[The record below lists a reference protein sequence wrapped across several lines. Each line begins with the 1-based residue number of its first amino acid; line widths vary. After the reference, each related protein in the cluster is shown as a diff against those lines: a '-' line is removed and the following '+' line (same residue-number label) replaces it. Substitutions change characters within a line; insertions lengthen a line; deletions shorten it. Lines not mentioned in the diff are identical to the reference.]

1 MITISD
7 ALNGYLNN
15 TTRLEGQYVRIDIRT
30 KTGTSYSI
38 SDDELRGGTVKIEKK
53 SVSGSSFDIGECYI
67 NNATITIIDKENK
80 YPDNFNNAEMSI
92 FFGVRNASLGL
103 DEEIQLGKF
112 IIPTDTTIRKIASI
126 QLVGDSILS
135 KLDKP
140 INGVT
145 TSGKPYA
152 LVSWCCDECG
162 VELALT
168 EAEFNALSKNTDYTF
183 YISEESSIE
192 TYRDVIMYVSQIIGG
207 FATDT
212 NDGKLTFKT
221 YTVSNPTFN
230 INNDTIASSK
240 LGDSSYKLDGMTIQF
255 NNKVLYIQG
264 DNNSVYTL
272 NLESNPL
279 FENLDEDLVV
289 IICNNIWEQLK
300 DLTFR
305 SFDFQYNGNPAIECG
320 DILNNDVRGFSSF
333 ITSISWVYHKKSSV
347 IGAFLDK
354 RTKTQSQGIKKA
366 STTGGGGS
374 SNELSILKYIN
385 TEEYRLSTLETKVLQ
400 EYFNVPANSSPL
412 FSFVMITKTE
422 LTGLVTIR
430 IVYDNVEVL
439 LKPKFQCSLG
449 YHTLT
454 FTKSLDPADT
464 DKVHSLAVYAT
475 FIEDAGQQI
484 ESITP
489 CLVEM
494 YNIEANIL
502 GWKVSSGK
510 PDWIGTYELTD
521 EFRPLSIPNFIKIV
535 NFTDNVTTNI
545 AKPIIPTSTSD
556 SFAPIKLH
564 NVINMLDFTS
574 NIEVSTEV
582 YVPPV
587 LVTDLLA
594 KDATLSGTATLRD
607 NSNVT
612 GNKDIS
618 NLGLYP
624 DNSASWTISP
634 TTDLSKVEISV
645 TASSTS
651 ANYSVCL
658 YLDGTQIVKDL
669 SINSNDS
676 YRPVEVFAETISMT
690 AGSHTLAISRGSTN
704 TNAPYVASIN
714 IKGWE

>member
-1 MITISD
+1 MINISD
-7 ALNGYLNN
+7 ALNDYLNN
-15 TTRLEGQYVRIDIRT
+15 TTRLEGQYVRIDITT
-30 KTGTSYSI
+30 KEGRNYSI
-38 SDDELRGGTVKIEKK
+38 SDDELRGGTLKIEKK

-67 NNATITIIDKENK
+67 NNATITIIDKANK
-80 YPDNFNNAEMSI
+80 YSDNFNNAEMSI

-126 QLVGDSILS
+126 QLVGDSVLS
-135 KLDKP
+135 KLDMS

-152 LVSWCCDECG
+152 LVSWCCDICG

-183 YISEESSIE
+183 YITEESSIE

-255 NNKVLYIQG
+255 NNKVVYIQG

-272 NLESNPL
+272 GLESNPL

-333 ITSISWVYHKKSSV
+333 ITSLSWVYHKKSSV

-385 TEEYRLSTLETKVLQ
+385 TEEYRLGTLETKVLQ

-430 IVYDNVEVL
+430 MVYDNVEVL

-454 FTKSLDPADT
+454 FTKSLDPSDT
-464 DKVHSLAVYAT
+464 AEVHSLAVYAT
-475 FIEDAGQQI
+475 FIEDVGQQI
-484 ESITP
+484 ESATP
-489 CLVEM
+489 CLVEP
-494 YNIEANIL
+494 YNLEANIL

-510 PDWIGTYELTD
+510 PTWIGTYELTD
-521 EFRPLSIPNFIKIV
+521 EFRPLSIPNVIKLV
-535 NFTDNVTTNI
+535 NFNDEVTTNI
-545 AKPIIPTSTSD
+545 AKPMLQTLTD
-556 SFAPIKLH
+556 SFAPIKLQP
-564 NVINMLDFTS
+564 VISMLDFTS

-582 YVPPV
+582 YIPPV

-594 KDATLSGTATLRD
+594 KDATLSGTAVLRD
-607 NSNVT
+607 NSNVD
-612 GNKDIS
+612 GGKDIN

-624 DNSASWTISP
+624 DNSASWTIS
-634 TTDLSKVEISV
+634 TDKDLSKVEISV

-651 ANYSVCL
+651 ASRSVSL
-658 YLDGTQIVKDL
+658 YLDGEQVVKDL

-704 TNAPYVASIN
+704 TTAPYVASIN

>member
-7 ALNGYLNN
+7 ALNDYLNN
-15 TTRLEGQYVRIDIRT
+15 TTRLEGQYVRIDITT
-30 KTGTSYSI
+30 KEGRNYSI

-53 SVSGSSFDIGECYI
+53 SVSSSSFDIGECYI
-67 NNATITIIDKENK
+67 NNATVTIIDKSNK
-80 YPDNFNNAEMSI
+80 YSDNFNNAEMSI
-92 FFGVRNASLGL
+92 FFGVRNTSLGL

-135 KLDKP
+135 KFDMP

-152 LVSWCCDECG
+152 LVSWCCDICG

-183 YISEESSIE
+183 YITEESSIE

-212 NDGKLTFKT
+212 NDGKLTFKN
-221 YTVSNPTFN
+221 YNVSNPTFN

-279 FENLDEDLVV
+279 FENLDEALVV
-289 IICNNIWEQLK
+289 VICNNIWEQLK
-300 DLTFR
+300 DLNFR

-320 DILNNDVRGFSSF
+320 DILSNDVRGFSSF
-333 ITSISWVYHKKSSV
+333 ITSTTWVYHKKSSV

-385 TEEYRLSTLETKVLQ
+385 TEEFRLGSLETKVLQ

-430 IVYDNVEVL
+430 MVYDNVEVL

-454 FTKSLDPADT
+454 FTKSLDPSDT
-464 DKVHSLAVYAT
+464 AEVHSLAVYAT

-484 ESITP
+484 ESTTP
-489 CLVEM
+489 CLVDA
-494 YNIEANIL
+494 YDIEANIL

-510 PDWIGTYELTD
+510 PTWIGTYELTD
-521 EFRPLSIPNFIKIV
+521 EFSPISLQNVIKIV
-535 NFTDNVTTNI
+535 NFTDEVTTNI
-545 AKPIIPTSTSD
+545 AKPMTQTLTD
-556 SFAPIKLH
+556 SFALVKLP
-564 NVINMLDFTS
+564 NVINILDFTS

-582 YVPPV
+582 YIPPV

-594 KDATLSGTATLRD
+594 KDATLTGTATLRD

-624 DNSASWTISP
+624 DNVASWTISP

-676 YRPVEVFAETISMT
+676 YKPVKVFAEAISMS

>member
-1 MITISD
+1 M
-7 ALNGYLNN
+7 
-15 TTRLEGQYVRIDIRT
+15 V
-30 KTGTSYSI
+30 
-38 SDDELRGGTVKIEKK
+38 
-53 SVSGSSFDIGECYI
+53 
-67 NNATITIIDKENK
+67 
-80 YPDNFNNAEMSI
+80 
-92 FFGVRNASLGL
+92 
-103 DEEIQLGKF
+103 
-112 IIPTDTTIRKIASI
+112 
-126 QLVGDSILS
+126 
-135 KLDKP
+135 
-140 INGVT
+140 
-145 TSGKPYA
+145 
-152 LVSWCCDECG
+152 
-162 VELALT
+162 
-168 EAEFNALSKNTDYTF
+168 
-183 YISEESSIE
+183 
-192 TYRDVIMYVSQIIGG
+192 
-207 FATDT
+207 
-212 NDGKLTFKT
+212 
-221 YTVSNPTFN
+221 
-230 INNDTIASSK
+230 
-240 LGDSSYKLDGMTIQF
+240 
-255 NNKVLYIQG
+255 
-264 DNNSVYTL
+264 
-272 NLESNPL
+272 
-279 FENLDEDLVV
+279 
-289 IICNNIWEQLK
+289 
-300 DLTFR
+300 
-305 SFDFQYNGNPAIECG
+305 
-320 DILNNDVRGFSSF
+320 
-333 ITSISWVYHKKSSV
+333 
-347 IGAFLDK
+347 
-354 RTKTQSQGIKKA
+354 
-366 STTGGGGS
+366 GS

-412 FSFVMITKTE
+412 FSFVMITKNE
-422 LTGLVTIR
+422 LTGLVTLR

-464 DKVHSLAVYAT
+464 TKVHSLAVYAT

-545 AKPIIPTSTSD
+545 AKPMISTLTD
-556 SFAPIKLH
+556 SFAPIKL
-564 NVINMLDFTS
+564 NPVISMLDFTS

-612 GNKDIS
+612 GNKDII

-634 TTDLSKVEISV
+634 NTDLSKVEISV

-658 YLDGTQIVKDL
+658 YLDGEQVVKDL